1 MKFSPNKQFALEHLD
16 TFIEKHISD
25 YNRLRNFDFGIERR
39 DNISLLSPYISHRV
53 LLEFEII
60 KQILK
65 KYSFSKVEK
74 FIQEVFWRVYWKGW
88 LELRPQVWTD
98 FTESLKN
105 FEKNENYLNAING
118 NTDIQCFNEWVNE
131 LKENNY
137 LHNHTR
143 MWFASIWIFTLKLPW
158 QQGAAFFLEH
168 LLDGDSASNTLS
180 WRWVAGLQTKGK
192 HYLAKSWNIEKF
204 TENRFT
210 NIQLNESAVP
220 IIENK
225 FYETCPMS
233 YSNKDINNEILIV
246 FDTDLFIDQY
256 LNKYK
261 KIYLVAPS
269 NITRQVHLSEKVL
282 DFKRNLIND
291 VARSSDIIEVKNHD
305 ELISLFSHSKKF
317 DLVYPFIGENLD
329 YINHLEK
336 LYNLDLNKVFKEE
349 DIYCWQFSNKGY
361 FNFKNNIP
369 KILGKYII

>member
-158 QQGAAFFLEH
+158 QQGAAFF
-168 LLDGDSASNTLS
+168 
-180 WRWVAGLQTKGK
+180 
-192 HYLAKSWNIEKF
+192 
-204 TENRFT
+204 
-210 NIQLNESAVP
+210 
-220 IIENK
+220 
-225 FYETCPMS
+225 
-233 YSNKDINNEILIV
+233 
-246 FDTDLFIDQY
+246 
-256 LNKYK
+256 
-261 KIYLVAPS
+261 
-269 NITRQVHLSEKVL
+269 
-282 DFKRNLIND
+282 
-291 VARSSDIIEVKNHD
+291 
-305 ELISLFSHSKKF
+305 
-317 DLVYPFIGENLD
+317 
-329 YINHLEK
+329 
-336 LYNLDLNKVFKEE
+336 
-349 DIYCWQFSNKGY
+349 
-361 FNFKNNIP
+361 
-369 KILGKYII
+369 